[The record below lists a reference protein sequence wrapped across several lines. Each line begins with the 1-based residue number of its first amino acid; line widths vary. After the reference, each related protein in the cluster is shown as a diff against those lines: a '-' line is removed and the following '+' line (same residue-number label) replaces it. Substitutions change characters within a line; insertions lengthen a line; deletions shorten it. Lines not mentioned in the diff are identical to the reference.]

1 MERSFQLL
9 GSASNLRYG
18 KRRYGWP
25 RICVDVVICCSRAW
39 EPRDLTQLIEG
50 HLTDELDDRLSSFAD
65 PWVEVVNMFIA
76 RCTYLDET
84 TGFGSSLFSPGDPP
98 RVSFGGTC
106 LPEDDRPS

>member
-1 MERSFQLL
+1 MAEDLRRRCDLL
-9 GSASNLRYG
+9 FPRLGTPRFNPVD
-18 KRRYGWP
+18 RRPY
-25 RICVDVVICCSRAW
+25 
-39 EPRDLTQLIEG
+39 
-50 HLTDELDDRLSSFAD
+50 ELDDRLSSFAD